1 MKNSNQIYQ
10 YIKGN
15 KHSMN
20 KMNKT
25 STSKKNFLLSNESQE
40 ILKHQYSPIMQ
51 SRQLKKD
58 RIITLTKKTNSNSNE
73 NVPNKIS
80 SNPKDLNKSKR
91 NKKIKKNI
99 IDKNKKELKN
109 SYNETNGSLPK
120 DYERVYK
127 KKSKKSELLGR
138 RKKIKSFCKI
148 MNFNPDI
155 NLDEIKKRYIIN
167 TSRNIEKN
175 YIKILNTE
183 DNEKVEA
190 SKNPNKLNNISIN
203 KTSKEITLKN
213 KDSTLI
219 DDELNTE
226 IENITEADENN
237 RKIVNIPKLTK
248 NPFLKEK
255 SNLQK
260 NLGKSSN
267 SIIKT
272 SIGTNLNS
280 SSNESY
286 RISLEMANTIKIITN
301 MSQENQTMNPKT
313 NELSL
318 YDSFL
323 FFSKS
328 SDYNK
333 FIEIYKQLLQLP
345 KEFININY
353 QDEKGY
359 SALHY
364 SSEEGNQKIVEFLI
378 KEKCDIN
385 LRTKENKTALHLSA
399 IKGNYDICKLLIENN
414 AEINVYDSDK
424 NSPLHYA
431 CLYNYLNITK
441 FILSKK
447 PDIEAKNNEGKKP
460 NDLAKNKEII
470 YLFNYYFKKNSQKK
484 ITPKIGKFK
493 PIKGLIKQESNS
505 YDKDKKDS
513 RAKKKLDNII
523 HINSFEGKTKKIVKE
538 IKLIEIS
545 GKYTKID
552 KNKLFEKSNNKSD
565 NNQKDSQS
573 FKKIK
578 FKKIKNN
585 SRYNQQNKS
594 YMSNSSNYFK
604 LNKSNYLDC
613 SIRTNIISHL
623 ANSSKNNITIN
634 TNIDLS
640 QKSRKKLV
648 KRKKNIPI
656 NSKTLE
662 NNLSEEEKFNNQNSI
677 TQCLK
682 DKIKIISCKTV
693 NIVKDTNN
701 NNKSREIKK
710 AKTKT
715 KDNFD
720 LNDIINH
727 TQIKDRLSRQSSK
740 KFFSSKK
747 VNQKIKINNN
757 LIYSEEIN
765 EPKCNSTK
773 GLIKVI
779 KKAKSINQ
787 FHSNN
792 KSVFINKSINIKKN
806 KTVAEGKI
814 NLSKFVSLGI
824 LGKGSFGEVYL
835 VEKIDTK
842 KKYAMKVL
850 NKDRILSQ
858 NLIKYVRAER
868 NVLSITN
875 HPFIVKLYFAFQT
888 MNRLFLIL
896 EYCPGG
902 DLSKHLFFEKKF
914 CESRAKFYIC
924 EVLLA
929 LENLHKRNIIFR
941 DLKPDNV
948 VLDEEG
954 HCKLTDFGLS
964 KEGVSDFQA
973 AKSFCGSIAY
983 LAPEMIKKQGHGKSV
998 DWYLLGVLFYEMI
1011 VGITPYFSNNKEQIF
1026 FNIENAELRIPQ
1038 FVSKDA
1044 ANLLRKL
1051 LEKDPLKRIGSSDK
1065 DAEEIKEDPYF
1076 KDINWDDVYNKK
1088 NEPPTINNYTI
1099 RAIHYFKRPK
1109 KFINNDN
1116 DNLKSNFL
1124 EEWSFVDEAE
1134 A

>member
-1 MKNSNQIYQ
+1 MHNSNQKYK
-10 YIKGN
+10 YIKDN
-15 KHSMN
+15 KHSIN
-20 KMNKT
+20 KMNIT
-25 STSKKNFLLSNESQE
+25 STSKKSTKNIFLFNESQE
-40 ILKHQYSPIMQ
+40 ISNNQYSPIMQ
-51 SRQLKKD
+51 SRKLKKD
-58 RIITLTKKTNSNSNE
+58 LIITLTKKTNCNN
-73 NVPNKIS
+73 NFPNKIS
-80 SNPKDLNKSKR
+80 SNPKYPNK
-91 NKKIKKNI
+91 NKKNNGKKKNQ

-109 SYNETNGSLPK
+109 VSNDNNGSLPK
-120 DYERVYK
+120 DFERVHK
-127 KKSKKSELLGR
+127 EKSKKSGD
-138 RKKIKSFCKI
+138 RKKIKSFYKKL
-148 MNFNPDI
+148 NFNPDI
-155 NLDEIKKRYIIN
+155 NSDEITKKCIIK
-167 TSRNIEKN
+167 TSRNTDKN
-175 YIKILNTE
+175 YIKILNAE
-183 DNEKVEA
+183 DSEKVGI
-190 SKNPNKLNNISIN
+190 SKNSKKKNNISAN
-203 KTSKEITLKN
+203 KISKERELKN

-219 DDELNTE
+219 DDEVNPE

-237 RKIVNIPKLTK
+237 RKIVNFPNLSK

-255 SNLQK
+255 S

-280 SSNESY
+280 TVNESN
-286 RISLEMANTIKIITN
+286 RISIEMANTIKIISN
-301 MSQENQTMNPKT
+301 MSQENQTQTLNSKT
-313 NELSL
+313 NELCL
-318 YDSFL
+318 YDSL
-323 FFSKS
+323 LYFSKS

-333 FIEIYKQLLQLP
+333 FMEAYKQILQLP
-345 KEFININY
+345 KELINLNY

-359 SALHY
+359 GAIHY
-364 SSEEGNQKIVEFLI
+364 ASEEGNQKIVEFLI

-385 LRTKENKTALHLSA
+385 LRTKEYKTALHLSA

-414 AEINVYDSDK
+414 AEINAYDSDK

-441 FILSKK
+441 YILEKK
-447 PDIEAKNNEGKKP
+447 PDIEARNNEGKKP

-470 YLFNYYFKKNSQKK
+470 SLFNNYFKKNSQKK
-484 ITPKIGKFK
+484 ITPKIRKYK
-493 PIKGLIKQESNS
+493 LIKELQKQDSNS
-505 YDKDKKDS
+505 DDNDKKNS
-513 RAKKKLDNII
+513 REKIKLDNNI
-523 HINSFEGKTKKIVKE
+523 HINCFEGKTKKFVKE

-552 KNKLFEKSNNKSD
+552 NNKLLEKNKNKCDSKKKESN
-565 NNQKDSQS
+565 S
-573 FKKIK
+573 FKKNK
-578 FKKIKNN
+578 FKKIKNK
-585 SRYNQQNKS
+585 SRYSQQNKS
-594 YMSNSSNYFK
+594 YMSNSSHYFNH
-604 LNKSNYLDC
+604 NKSNYLDF
-613 SIRTNIISHL
+613 SIRTNKISHFE
-623 ANSSKNNITIN
+623 NSSKNNISLN
-634 TNIDLS
+634 RNIDLS
-640 QKSRKKLV
+640 QKSRKKFV
-648 KRKKNIPI
+648 KRKKNIPL
-656 NSKTLE
+656 NSKTLD
-662 NNLSEEEKFNNQNSI
+662 NNLSEGKKINKKNLLTHN
-677 TQCLK
+677 TTN

-693 NIVKDTNN
+693 KIDKDTNN
-701 NNKSREIKK
+701 NNKSKEKL
-710 AKTKT
+710 KTKT
-715 KDNFD
+715 KDNYD
-720 LNDIINH
+720 LKEIINH
-727 TQIKDRLSRQSSK
+727 SQIKDRLSIQSNK
-740 KFFSSKK
+740 KYFSSKK
-747 VNQKIKINNN
+747 IYKIKVNNN
-757 LIYSEEIN
+757 LINYEEIN
-765 EPKCNSTK
+765 EPKSYSTK
-773 GLIKVI
+773 GLIKII

-792 KSVFINKSINIKKN
+792 TSIVLDKSMNIKKP
-806 KTVAEGKI
+806 KTFAEKKI
-814 NLSKFVSLGI
+814 NLSNFVSLGI
-824 LGKGSFGEVYL
+824 LGRGSFGEVYL

-964 KEGVSDFQA
+964 KEGVSDFQS

-1011 VGITPYFSNNKEQIF
+1011 VGITPYFSNNKDQIF
-1026 FNIENAELRIPQ
+1026 YNIENAELRIPQ

-1044 ANLLRKL
+1044 ANLLKKL
-1051 LEKDPLKRIGSSDK
+1051 LEKNPLKRIGGSDK

-1088 NEPPTINNYTI
+1088 TEPPTINNYSI
-1099 RAIHYFKRPK
+1099 RAINYFKKPK

-1116 DNLKSNFL
+1116 DKNNLKSNFL
-1124 EEWSFVDEAE
+1124 EEWSFVDESE
-1134 A
+1134 V